1 MQILV
6 PCFGFAAHH
15 APQTIVCMFH
25 IPAFPSIYSDL
36 NYITAF
42 NLFAGIIAGNMLR
55 QLLDATV
62 AFGIAKRLSY
72 QIKFRYPDH
81 HLIR

>member
-1 MQILV
+1 
-6 PCFGFAAHH
+6 
-15 APQTIVCMFH
+15 MFH

-72 QIKFRYPDH
+72 QINFAT
-81 HLIR
+81 LIIILSDNSTNLGDPTNL